1 MDDSAFTDLAY
12 AKIGQQQPQ
21 SVDDGLAVTF
31 EVEAQEDE
39 EASKKAGR
47 RVFKN
52 VEMVEIRIPGDIDIR
67 RSVVDDDIKARF
79 ARRYEHWKRGQ
90 TDHAAEGTPLTEW
103 PPISKAQIAEARFLG
118 IYTVQQLAAVADGNA
133 QRLGP
138 GWVSLRQKAKD
149 WADTEKKNAPIVA
162 LRNENEALK
171 ARLTTLEAMLSKQ
184 ASELQRG
191 APAPAAP
198 SAEVEALKAMVEKLA
213 AQVSAPVAAQQVEAA
228 PKRRGRPPGSKNKP
242 KNEAE
247 VAPK

>member
-47 RVFKN
+47 RIFKN

-149 WADTEKKNAPIVA
+149 WAETEKKNAPIVA

-171 ARLTTLEAMLSKQ
+171 ARLSTLEAMLAKQ
-184 ASELQRG
+184 ATELQQG
-191 APAPAAP
+191 PAAPGTSAEMEALKATVAQLAAKVSAPAAP
-198 SAEVEALKAMVEKLA
+198 QQTEA
-213 AQVSAPVAAQQVEAA
+213 P
-228 PKRRGRPPGSKNKP
+228 PKRRGRPLGSKNKP
-242 KNEAE
+242 KNEVE
-247 VAPK
+247 VTPK